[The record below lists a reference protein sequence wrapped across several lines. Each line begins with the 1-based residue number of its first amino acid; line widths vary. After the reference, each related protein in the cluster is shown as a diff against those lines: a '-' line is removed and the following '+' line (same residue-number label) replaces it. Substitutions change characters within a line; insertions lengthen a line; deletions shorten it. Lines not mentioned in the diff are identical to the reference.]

1 MLQAATI
8 QPYAM
13 NSVSLSKA
21 FTFTSHPAA
30 STMSATTTEM
40 TTNNTAIE
48 VNNKKRKQS
57 IPPPFH
63 YDEKL
68 YSSYRFEWEVRK
80 RLFPPPLQITSL
92 CFLIEDNTLL
102 AGTSLG
108 TVMMYQQEE
117 GDGREWKYL
126 GEKKLGNYEIT
137 FLHAVSSSSK
147 LAVVVF
153 AGGLGGLWW
162 WPIAKETM
170 NDTIASAKESY
181 KNLAVVQAQ
190 ANDSH
195 IYITTPT
202 QTLFQIDLS
211 LLLSDGENSNSIKP
225 IDITLDTSPTSASYE
240 ITALHLTAS
249 LSGSENQW
257 LLLGTDQ
264 SKVLC
269 WDVNQQTFS
278 KPLVL
283 KDDTTSNTTT
293 TTTRV
298 TAMAS
303 IHPDWWTIAGI
314 TTEGKAK
321 KENFVATWHGPTQ
334 SRIQGISNIRENI
347 HGLLVFDN
355 QLYSIGNENVLTVW
369 DSPYQLEK
377 RLHRIW
383 TSAPSNSVLIA
394 AASCSS
400 SDTTAKNDV
409 IAIAGVGC
417 KIDLIQRHVCLQSLD
432 LLQARQ
438 EVLLVEAEETKRDET
453 EK

>member
-1 MLQAATI
+1 
-8 QPYAM
+8 
-13 NSVSLSKA
+13 
-21 FTFTSHPAA
+21 
-30 STMSATTTEM
+30 MSATTTEM
-40 TTNNTAIE
+40 TTTNTATE
-48 VNNKKRKQS
+48 FNNKKRKQS

-80 RLFPPPLQITSL
+80 RLFPPPLQVTSL
-92 CFLIEDNTLL
+92 CFLKEDNTLL

-117 GDGREWKYL
+117 GDGSEWKYL
-126 GEKKLGNYEIT
+126 GERKLGNHEIT

-147 LAVVVF
+147 LAVVVV

-162 WPIAKETM
+162 WPNVKETM
-170 NDTIASAKESY
+170 NDTIARASAKDHY

-195 IYITTPT
+195 IYITTPK

-211 LLLSDGENSNSIKP
+211 LLLSDEENSNSIKP
-225 IDITLDTSPTSASYE
+225 IHITLDTSPTSACYE

-283 KDDTTSNTTT
+283 KDDDTTSNSNTTT
-293 TTTRV
+293 ATTRV

-314 TTEGKAK
+314 TTEGKVN
-321 KENFVATWHGPTQ
+321 KENFVTTWHGPTQ
-334 SRIQGISNIRENI
+334 SRIQGVSNVRENI
-347 HGLLVFDN
+347 QGLLVFGN
-355 QLYSIGNENVLTVW
+355 QLYSVGNENVLTVW

-377 RLHRIW
+377 RVHRIW

-394 AASCSS
+394 TASCSS
-400 SDTTAKNDV
+400 SDTTTTTTATNNG

-438 EVLLVEAEETKRDET
+438 QVLLLEEAEETKRDET